1 MHEHIRISDFGN
13 LHFNLWNPEKL
24 WLNILFL
31 LVELAALLVCL
42 LYFRVYRDEASIMSL
57 GFLSPTKE
65 TVGIGALLG
74 LLVPSIWFLVVY
86 ISADAFVLSTNG
98 ISLLYLFQLIIVFI
112 LVAVVEEGL
121 FRGYILNTLLK
132 VFSPLVSVVI
142 TSTMFALMHVS
153 NPHMTFHEL
162 LVIFLLGCLASQF
175 FLYTKKLW
183 MSMAFHLTWNLS
195 IVVSFYLLNEDPLDE
210 LQQNGFNLMNSSS
223 FLWLLTLILSLLII
237 ILAFIIHK
245 KEAKTRETSSSND
258 SRFSAA

>member
-1 MHEHIRISDFGN
+1 MRREAITKVIKCTVVFIILMNVLAFLIRGSLLHEHIRISDFGN

-98 ISLLYLFQLIIVFI
+98 ISLLYLFQLTIVFI
-112 LVAVVEEGL
+112 LVCCC
-121 FRGYILNTLLK
+121 RG
-132 VFSPLVSVVI
+132 
-142 TSTMFALMHVS
+142 
-153 NPHMTFHEL
+153 
-162 LVIFLLGCLASQF
+162 G
-175 FLYTKKLW
+175 
-183 MSMAFHLTWNLS
+183 S
-195 IVVSFYLLNEDPLDE
+195 I
-210 LQQNGFNLMNSSS
+210 
-223 FLWLLTLILSLLII
+223 
-237 ILAFIIHK
+237 
-245 KEAKTRETSSSND
+245 
-258 SRFSAA
+258 